1 MFGLYHHPR
10 PNGEIHFR
18 VAWASDGPFG
28 KIYPMFAV
36 IAFLAA
42 AAIQTAAEL
51 GRATE
56 RYEPDGR
63 AFDITVQI
71 THPPYRTRSNFFAE
85 DATGAIELN
94 TFPGEWTKIRAGDVY
109 RLKGITQALSNR
121 IGIVHADCDQAEFL
135 RHEPTP
141 NPRMV
146 SANDFLS
153 GRCLFQRVTLDGI
166 MRNVLMDEIDP
177 NYVYFILECG
187 DERVF
192 AVLATN
198 EEIET
203 LSGRFLNTRVSMTG
217 SCTRDAD
224 SRAYCDY
231 FLNLRSTQDIV
242 VRERL
247 ADDPF
252 AVKDISDTANMT
264 PKVIST
270 LGRRRATGSVLA
282 VWSTDK
288 ALIKAEKGWPVL
300 VTLAQGA
307 LPVPG
312 SMIEVSGYPET
323 DIYNIN
329 LTRAIWRLAESGSN
343 TCRTV
348 LRTSPAE
355 LTTDSTGRPRLDAHT
370 HAKWVELNG
379 LVKHIRRGKD
389 DETIFSLEDD
399 GHTVDIVVTD
409 EATARSL
416 AENCRVWVSGVCV
429 MEKEPWRPNSIIP
442 RITGIFIVVNDPKD
456 IRILSRPSWWTP
468 ARLLF
473 VIAALLAALG
483 LILAWNAALR
493 ALVARRSRQLFRAE
507 IAKADAQLRIDERT
521 RLAAELHDSVAQNLS
536 GVSLQIDAAER
547 LLDGERDRLAEK
559 LHLAS
564 IALKSSRVEL
574 RNCLWDLRNQAL
586 DEPDMN
592 AAILKTLAPHLGDT
606 RLTVRFNIRR
616 ATISDN
622 TVHAILRIIRE
633 LVSNAIRHGQA
644 KTIRI
649 AGGLDNG
656 RILFSVRDDGCGFDP
671 DNVPG
676 MRQGHFGLPGIRE
689 RIRKLNG
696 TLEIASS
703 PNRGSKFTVAL
714 EGLNPAEK

>member
-1 MFGLYHHPR
+1 MLALIPL
-10 PNGEIHFR
+10 
-18 VAWASDGPFG
+18 V
-28 KIYPMFAV
+28 
-36 IAFLAA
+36 AA
-42 AAIQTAAEL
+42 ATIQTAAEL

-56 RYEPDGR
+56 RYEPANR

-71 THPPYRTRSNFFAE
+71 TQPPYRTRSNFFAE

-94 TFPGEWTKIRAGDVY
+94 TFPGDWTRIRAGDVY
-109 RLKGITQALSNR
+109 HFMGCTSNLLNR
-121 IGIVHADCDQAEFL
+121 IGIVHADCRAAEFL
-135 RHEPTP
+135 RHESAPDP
-141 NPRMV
+141 LKV

-153 GRCLFQRVTLDGI
+153 GKCLFRHVTLDGI
-166 MRNVLMDEIDP
+166 MRNVLRDEIDP

-192 AVLATN
+192 AVLATD
-198 EEIET
+198 EDVGA
-203 LSGRFLNTRVSMTG
+203 LAGRFLNAHVTMTG
-217 SCTRDAD
+217 CCSRDAD

-231 FLNLRSTQDIV
+231 FLNLRSTQDITV
-242 VRERL
+242 LERL
-247 ADDPF
+247 TDDPF
-252 AVKDISDTANMT
+252 AVKDISETISLT
-264 PKVIST
+264 PKAIST

-300 VTLAQGA
+300 VTFAQGD
-307 LPVPG
+307 LPAPG
-312 SMIEVSGYPET
+312 STIEVSGYPET

-329 LTRAIWRLAESGSN
+329 LTRAVWQPTGTQTN
-343 TCRTV
+343 GFRTV
-348 LRTSPAE
+348 LQASPAG
-355 LTTDSTGRPRLDAHT
+355 LTTDNARRPRLDAHM

-379 LVKHIRRGKD
+379 LMKRIRRGKA
-389 DETIFSLEDD
+389 DETIFSLEDG
-399 GHTVDIVVTD
+399 GHAVDVIVTD
-409 EATARSL
+409 ESAAPTIS
-416 AENCRVWVSGVCV
+416 ENCRVKVTGVCV
-429 MEKEPWRPNSIIP
+429 LEKEPWRPNSIIP
-442 RITGIFIVVNDPKD
+442 RITGISIVVNDPKD

-468 ARLLF
+468 ARLII
-473 VIAALLAALG
+473 VIAALLTALV
-483 LILAWNAALR
+483 LILVWNFVLR
-493 ALVARRSRQLFRAE
+493 ALITRRSRQLFKAE
-507 IAKADAQLRIDERT
+507 ISKVDAQLRIDERT

-564 IALKSSRVEL
+564 VALKSSRVEL

-586 DEPDMN
+586 DEPDLN
-592 AAILKTLAPHLGDT
+592 AAIQKTLAPHLGDT

-616 ATISDN
+616 ALISDN
-622 TVHAILRIIRE
+622 TAHAILRIIRE

-644 KTIRI
+644 KNIRI

-696 TLEIASS
+696 NLEISSS
-703 PNRGSKFTVAL
+703 PGKGSKFTVSL
-714 EGLNPAEK
+714 EGLNPTEK

>member
-1 MFGLYHHPR
+1 
-10 PNGEIHFR
+10 
-18 VAWASDGPFG
+18 
-28 KIYPMFAV
+28 MFAV

-56 RYEPDGR
+56 RYEPANR
-63 AFDITVQI
+63 AFDITVRI
-71 THPPYRTRSNFFAE
+71 TQPPYRTRSNFFAE

-94 TFPGEWTKIRAGDVY
+94 TFPGNWRKVRTGDVY
-109 RLKGITQALSNR
+109 RFMGCTSNLLNR
-121 IGIVHADCDQAEFL
+121 IGIVHADCRTAEFL
-135 RHEPTP
+135 RHESAP
-141 NPRMV
+141 NPQKV

-153 GRCLFQRVTLDGI
+153 GKCLFCRVTLDGI
-166 MRNVLMDEIDP
+166 MRNVVRDEIDP

-192 AVLATN
+192 AVLATD
-198 EEIET
+198 EDVGT
-203 LSGRFLNTRVSMTG
+203 LAERFLNACVSMTG
-217 SCTRDAD
+217 CCTRDAD

-231 FLNLRSTQDIV
+231 FLNLCNTQDIV

-252 AVKDISDTANMT
+252 AVKGISDTVSLT
-264 PKVIST
+264 PKAIST
-270 LGRRRATGSVLA
+270 LGRRRATGTVLA

-300 VTLAQGA
+300 VTFTQGDRPA
-307 LPVPG
+307 PG
-312 SMIEVSGYPET
+312 STIEVSGYPET

-329 LTRAIWRLAESGSN
+329 LTRAVWRLAGQQPN
-343 TCRTV
+343 DCRTV

-355 LTTDSTGRPRLDAHT
+355 LTTDATGRPRLDAHM
-370 HAKWVELNG
+370 HAKWVELSG
-379 LVKHIRRGKD
+379 MVKRIRRGKS
-389 DETIFSLEDD
+389 DETILSLTENS
-399 GHTVDIVVTD
+399 HAVDVIVTD
-409 EATARSL
+409 ESAAPTIS
-416 AENCRVWVSGVCV
+416 ENYHVKVTGVCV
-429 MEKEPWRPNSIIP
+429 LEKELWRPNSIIP
-442 RITGIFIVVNDPKD
+442 RITGISIVVNDSKD
-456 IRILSRPSWWTP
+456 IRIISRPSWWTP
-468 ARLLF
+468 ARLVI

-483 LILAWNAALR
+483 LILVWNAALR
-493 ALVARRSRQLFRAE
+493 ALVARRSRQLFKAE
-507 IAKADAQLRIDERT
+507 ISKVDAQLRIDERT
-521 RLAAELHDSVAQNLS
+521 RLAAELHDAVAQNLS

-564 IALKSSRVEL
+564 VALKSSRVEL

-592 AAILKTLAPHLGDT
+592 AAIQKTLAPYLGDT

-622 TVHAILRIIRE
+622 TAHAILRIIRE

-696 TLEIASS
+696 NLKISSS
-703 PNRGSKFTVAL
+703 PGKGSKFTISL
-714 EGLNPAEK
+714 EGLNPVGK

>member
-1 MFGLYHHPR
+1 
-10 PNGEIHFR
+10 
-18 VAWASDGPFG
+18 
-28 KIYPMFAV
+28 MFAV
-36 IAFLAA
+36 TAFLAA

-56 RYEPDGR
+56 RYEPAGR

-71 THPPYRTRSNFFAE
+71 TQPPYFTRGSFYAE
-85 DATGAIELN
+85 DRTGCVELN
-94 TFPGEWTKIRAGDVY
+94 TFPGDWTRIRAGDVY
-109 RLKGITQALSNR
+109 RFMGCTSNLLKR
-121 IGIVHADCDQAEFL
+121 IGIVHADCRTAEFL
-135 RHEPTP
+135 RHESAP
-141 NPRMV
+141 NPQKV

-153 GRCLFQRVTLDGI
+153 GKCLFRRVTLDGI
-166 MRNVLMDEIDP
+166 MRNVLRDEIDP

-187 DERVF
+187 DERIF
-192 AVLATN
+192 AVLATEVDVGALAN
-198 EEIET
+198 
-203 LSGRFLNTRVSMTG
+203 RFLNTHVTMTG
-217 SCTRDAD
+217 CCSRDAD

-242 VRERL
+242 VCERL

-264 PKVIST
+264 PRAIST

-288 ALIKAEKGWPVL
+288 VLVKAEKGWPVL
-300 VTLAQGA
+300 VTFAQGP
-307 LPVPG
+307 LPAPG
-312 SMIEVSGYPET
+312 SAVEVSGYPET

-329 LTRAIWRLAESGSN
+329 LTRAVWRPTGPQTN
-343 TCRTV
+343 VCRTV
-348 LRTSPAE
+348 LRTSPAG
-355 LTTDSTGRPRLDAHT
+355 LTTDASGRPRLDAHT
-370 HAKWVELNG
+370 HAKRVELNG
-379 LVKHIRRGKD
+379 LVKRIRRDKD
-389 DETIFSLEDD
+389 DETVFSLEDG
-399 GHTVDIVVTD
+399 GHAVDILVTD
-409 EATARSL
+409 RSAAL
-416 AENCRVWVSGVCV
+416 SLVENCRVRVSGVCV

-468 ARLLF
+468 ARLVI

-483 LILAWNAALR
+483 LILAWNFALR
-493 ALVARRSRQLFRAE
+493 TLVVRRSRQLFKAE
-507 IAKADAQLRIDERT
+507 IAKVDAQLRIDERT

-547 LLDGERDRLAEK
+547 LLNGERDRLAEK

-564 IALKSSRVEL
+564 IALKSSRIEL

-592 AAILKTLAPHLGDT
+592 AAIQKTLVPHLGDT
-606 RLTVRFNIRR
+606 RLMVRFNIRR
-616 ATISDN
+616 TVISDN
-622 TVHAILRIIRE
+622 TAHAILRIIRE

-644 KTIRI
+644 KNIRI
-649 AGGLDNG
+649 AGGRDGG

-671 DNVPG
+671 ASIPG
-676 MRQGHFGLPGIRE
+676 MRQGHFGLSGIRE

-696 TLEIASS
+696 ILEISSS
-703 PNRGSKFTVAL
+703 PGAGAKFTISL
-714 EGLNPAEK
+714 EGAKAEEP

>member
-1 MFGLYHHPR
+1 
-10 PNGEIHFR
+10 
-18 VAWASDGPFG
+18 
-28 KIYPMFAV
+28 MFAV
-36 IAFLAA
+36 ITFLAA

-56 RYEPDGR
+56 RYEPANR
-63 AFDITVQI
+63 AFDITVRI
-71 THPPYRTRSNFFAE
+71 TQPPHFTRGNFFAE

-94 TFPGEWTKIRAGDVY
+94 TFPGDWTKIRAGDVY
-109 RLKGITQALSNR
+109 RFTGCTSNLLKR
-121 IGIVHADCDQAEFL
+121 IGIVHADCHSAEFL
-135 RHEPTP
+135 RHESAPEP
-141 NPRMV
+141 LKV

-153 GRCLFQRVTLDGI
+153 GKFPFRHVMLDGI
-166 MRNVLMDEIDP
+166 MRNVLRDEIDP
-177 NYVYFILECG
+177 NYIYFILECG

-192 AVLATN
+192 AVLAAN
-198 EEIET
+198 EDVGVLAE
-203 LSGRFLNTRVSMTG
+203 RFLNAHVTMTG
-217 SCTRDAD
+217 CCSRDAD

-231 FLNLRSTQDIV
+231 FLNLCSTKDIT

-252 AVKDISDTANMT
+252 AVKDIADTISMT
-264 PKVIST
+264 PKTIST

-300 VTLAQGA
+300 VTFAQGV

-312 SMIEVSGYPET
+312 SAIEVSGYPET

-329 LTRAIWRLAESGSN
+329 LTRAVWRPTEPETN
-343 TCRTV
+343 TCRSV
-348 LRTSPAE
+348 LRTSPAG
-355 LTTDSTGRPRLDAHT
+355 LTSDASGRPRLDAHT
-370 HAKWVELNG
+370 HAKWVELGG
-379 LVKHIRRGKD
+379 LVKRIRHGKD
-389 DETIFSLEDD
+389 DETIFALEDG
-399 GHTVDIVVTD
+399 GHSVDVLVTD
-409 EATARSL
+409 RSAALPL
-416 AENCRVWVSGVCV
+416 AEGCRVRVIGVCV

-442 RITGIFIVVNDPKD
+442 RITGISIVVNDPKD

-468 ARLLF
+468 ARLVL

-483 LILAWNAALR
+483 LILVWNFALR
-493 ALVARRSRQLFRAE
+493 LLVARRSRQLFKAE
-507 IAKADAQLRIDERT
+507 IAKVDAQLRIDERT

-564 IALKSSRVEL
+564 IALKSSRIEL

-586 DEPDMN
+586 DKPDMN

-616 ATISDN
+616 ALISDN
-622 TVHAILRIIRE
+622 TAHAILRIIRE

-649 AGGLDNG
+649 AGGRDGG

-671 DNVPG
+671 DAVPG
-676 MRQGHFGLPGIRE
+676 MRQGHFGLSGIRE

-696 TLEIASS
+696 TLEITSS
-703 PNRGSKFTVAL
+703 PGTGAKFTISL
-714 EGLNPAEK
+714 EGAKTEES